1 MELDIPKAKGLF
13 ITGTDTGVGKTL
25 VAGGIAHI
33 LSRQGL
39 KVGVFKPVASG
50 CRRQREGLVSGD
62 AEFLALCCNFQF
74 ELSLVN
80 PVTFA
85 TPAAPVV
92 CEEMENRRVDY
103 EAIATAYRY
112 ICNNCDF
119 VIVEGIGG
127 VMVPITEHDT
137 ILDLAEAFAL
147 PAVVVARPTLGTI
160 NHSLMTIACV
170 RAAGLRVAGV
180 VINGYDAAQAD
191 IAEETAG
198 RVIGG
203 FGQTNLLSIVPFDG
217 GTDVEAGVLG
227 DLAVEALGDCDWV
240 NLAH

>member
-1 MELDIPKAKGLF
+1 MELDIPRAKGLF
-13 ITGTDTGVGKTL
+13 IAGTDTGVGKTL

-50 CRRQREGLVSGD
+50 CRRQREGLVSSD
-62 AEFLALCCNFQF
+62 AEFLACCGNCQF
-74 ELSLVN
+74 ELSVIN

-92 CEEMENRRVDY
+92 CEEMEGRRVDY

-127 VMVPITEHDT
+127 AMVPITEHDT
-137 ILDLAEAFAL
+137 ILDLAAAFAL
-147 PAVVVARPTLGTI
+147 PAVVVARATLGTI
-160 NHSLMTIACV
+160 NHSLMTIACI

-198 RVIGG
+198 RVISG
-203 FGQTNLLSIVPFDG
+203 FGQTNLLSIVPFDD

-227 DLAVEALGDCDWV
+227 ELAVEALGDCDWAK
-240 NLAH
+240 LAH